1 MASLV
6 YLVVLE
12 MEIYQM
18 TILKNNWPLR
28 LKKVKRLNKLNKIAN
43 KCYQNKI
50 VNKVKILFY

>member
-1 MASLV
+1 MDSLV

-18 TILKNNWPLR
+18 IILKNNRPLR
-28 LKKVKRLNKLNKIAN
+28 LKKVKRLNKINKMAN
-43 KCYQNKI
+43 KFYQNKI